1 MLCLNEDIYT
11 FMSYRVVECSL
22 CCGGWCEQEK
32 TQVCERS
39 GLHLPDKLGELIS
52 SIVHVFPSHTKHK
65 ICHNLVSTWGI
76 KFHRTTKVNVLK
88 LLAGPVSMVTTL
100 FALT

>member
-1 MLCLNEDIYT
+1 MRTYIHSCLVELLSAI
-11 FMSYRVVECSL
+11 FVVEV
-22 CCGGWCEQEK
+22 GVNKKK

-39 GLHLPDKLGELIS
+39 VLHLPDKLGELIS

-65 ICHNLVSTWGI
+65 ICHNLVWGI
-76 KFHRTTKVNVLK
+76 KLHRTTKVNVLK

-100 FALT
+100 FAHT